1 MKSQLPLPH
10 EDLEQVFEQVG
21 ALWEKFRDKRLFLT
35 GGSGFF
41 GSWLLETLLFAE
53 NRKHLGVEVWVLTRN
68 LDRFRTKLPYLAGHP
83 AVRLVEG
90 MAEDFQYP
98 GERMNFVI
106 HSMVPDPGL
115 PPEEM
120 ERWFARGTQRL
131 LELAV
136 RDRSEG
142 FLLCSTGAVYQPQ
155 GRPLSEEDPLVPLD
169 GPLTYGRI
177 RRQVEEQ
184 CMEICQKHGIPLK
197 VARGFSFIGPRLPEN
212 AGFAMADFIADAR
225 AGRNITVKGDGT
237 PVRSYLHAADMTT
250 WLWKI
255 LLHETNRQIFNVGSE
270 EAIRLADLAELVAKL
285 TSSQVEIMGSNPGT
299 TSNNV
304 IYTPLVTKSRS
315 HLRLSRPRTLLQSLE
330 GETTFRCE
338 PIKNGCGILLPG
350 KRLRT
355 FPEKDKG

>member
-1 MKSQLPLPH
+1 MKPLPPLPNA
-10 EDLEQVFEQVG
+10 DLEQVFLQVG
-21 ALWEKFRDKRLFLT
+21 DLWEKLRGKRLFLT

-53 NRKHLGVEVWVLTRN
+53 ERKNLGVKVWVLTRS
-68 LDRFRTKLPYLAGHP
+68 LGRFRAKLPHLARHP

-90 MAEDFQYP
+90 RAEDFQFP
-98 GERMNFVI
+98 GEQMNFVI

-115 PPEEM
+115 PLEEM
-120 ERWFARGTQRL
+120 EKWFERGTQRL

-184 CMEICQKHGIPLK
+184 CMEACQRHGVPLK
-197 VARGFSFIGPRLPEN
+197 IPRGFSFAGPRLPEN
-212 AGFAMADFIADAR
+212 AGFALVDFLRDAA
-225 AGRNITVKGDGT
+225 AGSNIRVQGAGS
-237 PVRSYLHAADMTT
+237 PVRSYMYSGDMAL

-255 LLHETNRQIFNVGSE
+255 LLQTGKKSVFNVGSLE
-270 EAIRLADLAELVAKL
+270 GIRLIDLAKEIAELAETGVELLEQPDTGAARNHHYVPNLTKTLDELKVAMPRKL
-285 TSSQVEIMGSNPGT
+285 QEI
-299 TSNNV
+299 
-304 IYTPLVTKSRS
+304 L
-315 HLRLSRPRTLLQSLE
+315 TLEIQGGLKPC
-330 GETTFRCE
+330 R
-338 PIKNGCGILLPG
+338 
-350 KRLRT
+350 
-355 FPEKDKG
+355 

>member
-1 MKSQLPLPH
+1 MKSQPPLPT

-21 ALWEKFRDKRLFLT
+21 ELWEKLRDKRLFLT

-53 NRKHLGVEVWVLTRN
+53 ERKNLGVKVWVLTRS
-68 LDRFRTKLPYLAGHP
+68 LGRFRAKLPHLARHP

-90 MAEDFQYP
+90 RAEDFPFP
-98 GERMNFVI
+98 GEQMNFVI

-115 PPEEM
+115 PLEEM
-120 ERWFARGTQRL
+120 EKWFERGTQRL

-184 CMEICQKHGIPLK
+184 CMEACQRHGVPLK
-197 VARGFSFIGPRLPEN
+197 IARGFSFAGPRLPEN
-212 AGFAMADFIADAR
+212 AGFALSDFLQDAA
-225 AGRNITVKGDGT
+225 AGREITVKGTGLQLRSFMHAKDMVIQLWTIFLHGG
-237 PVRSYLHAADMTT
+237 PV
-250 WLWKI
+250 KV
-255 LLHETNRQIFNVGSE
+255 FNVGSE
-270 EAIRLADLAELVAKL
+270 QGVRLIDLAVRIANLAGLGVGIL
-285 TSSQVEIMGSNPGT
+285 GRPTTGNSQNHFYIPSMD
-299 TSNNV
+299 
-304 IYTPLVTKSRS
+304 RS
-315 HLRLSRPRTLLQSLE
+315 LKMLDVVHPMSLE
-330 GETTFRCE
+330 Q
-338 PIKNGCGILLPG
+338 ILAREVRQ
-350 KRLRT
+350 KIRSSR
-355 FPEKDKG
+355 

>member
-1 MKSQLPLPH
+1 MKSQPPLPN

-21 ALWEKFRDKRLFLT
+21 ELWEKFRDKRLFLT

-41 GSWLLETLLFAE
+41 GSWLLETLLFADG
-53 NRKHLGVEVWVLTRN
+53 RKHLGVKVWVLTRS
-68 LDRFRTKLPYLAGHP
+68 LDRFRAKLPHLTGHP

-90 MAEDFQYP
+90 RAEDFQFP

-115 PPEEM
+115 PLEEM
-120 ERWFARGTQRL
+120 EQWFARGTQRL

-184 CMEICQKHGIPLK
+184 CMEACQRHGIPLK
-197 VARGFSFIGPRLPEN
+197 IARGFAFVGPRLPEN
-212 AGFAMADFIADAR
+212 AGFAMADFLGDAA
-225 AGRNITVKGDGT
+225 AGRPIRVKGDGQ
-237 PVRSYLHAADMTT
+237 PVRSYLYAADMTA
-250 WLWKI
+250 WLWAVF
-255 LLHETNRQIFNVGSE
+255 LCGEPGLPYNVGSPE
-270 EAIRLADLAELVAKL
+270 GKPIREWAEAVAQLRGGSVFCAGPNGNSPERNFYVPQVGRVARLPGLNQGLQPREAIVRALGA
-285 TSSQVEIMGSNPGT
+285 TGG
-299 TSNNV
+299 
-304 IYTPLVTKSRS
+304 
-315 HLRLSRPRTLLQSLE
+315 
-330 GETTFRCE
+330 
-338 PIKNGCGILLPG
+338 
-350 KRLRT
+350 
-355 FPEKDKG
+355 

>member
-225 AGRNITVKGDGT
+225 AGRSVTVKGDGT
-237 PVRSYLHAADMTT
+237 PVRSYLYAADMAS
-250 WLWKI
+250 WLWIK
-255 LLHETNRQIFNVGSE
+255 LLDSLKTENFNLGSDE
-270 EAIRLADLAELVAKL
+270 PVRLIDLAYKISKRAGVPLGVAGQNEPKTAWRHFYL
-285 TSSQVEIMGSNPGT
+285 PVISQKDYASKQFT
-299 TSNNV
+299 
-304 IYTPLVTKSRS
+304 
-315 HLRLSRPRTLLQSLE
+315 PRTLEKTLE
-330 GETTFRCE
+330 A
-338 PIKNGCGILLPG
+338 IVHLKVILGGTL
-350 KRLRT
+350 
-355 FPEKDKG
+355 F